1 MMEHMGR
8 TRILGPWVL
17 PLLVFLFVFP
27 LVVSRIGAQD
37 RDLDERIHGKEREL
51 EKLRNEIAEHR
62 KKIREVEK
70 QEKDISEYLRKLKKE
85 AELTQKLLDGLEE
98 KESMLEMQIGGVR
111 RELETSEVVY
121 RHRLR
126 ILAGRIREMYKEGS
140 RRMWQEIL
148 DAQDFADLLQ
158 RYKFL
163 SLIAERD
170 AALVSDVRE
179 RKTDIERQEA
189 DLTELLH
196 EVSIARNEKK
206 NELDRLKQNQSKR
219 EGTLSELKSK
229 KSAYERKAAE
239 LVKAEK
245 QLQGLID
252 ELEKRRLEQ
261 AKEWDAYGEKDFLG
275 LKGKM
280 SPPVEGNVVRPFG
293 RFTHPEFGTVTFN
306 TGLDIECRTGS
317 PVRAVARGKVEYAS
331 TLPGYGN
338 CIILNH
344 GGGYYTLYAH
354 ASRIFVEQGEQVE
367 PKQVIAETGAGASSE
382 STPLHFEIR
391 KSKKALDPREWIAR

>member
-1 MMEHMGR
+1 MEHTGH
-8 TRILGPWVL
+8 TKIAGLCLLTLLAFLIVL
-17 PLLVFLFVFP
+17 PS
-27 LVVSRIGAQD
+27 VVSRVDAQEK
-37 RDLDERIHGKEREL
+37 DLDERVYGKEREL
-51 EKLRNEIAEHR
+51 EKLRKEIAEQR
-62 KKIREVEK
+62 KKIRELDK
-70 QEKDISEYLRKLKKE
+70 QEKDVTDYLRKLKKE
-85 AELTQKLLDGLEE
+85 AELTQKLLSGLEE
-98 KESMLEMQIGGVR
+98 KESMLEMQIEEVR

-126 ILAGRIREMYKEGS
+126 VLAARIKEMYKEGS
-140 RRMWQEIL
+140 RGMLQEIL
-148 DAQDFADLLQ
+148 DAHDFADLLQ

-179 RKTDIERQEA
+179 RKADIERQEA
-189 DLTELLH
+189 NLTGLH
-196 EVSIARNEKK
+196 QEVSMARNEKK
-206 NELDRLKQNQSKR
+206 NELDRLRQNQSKR
-219 EGTLSELKSK
+219 ERTLSELKSK
-229 KSAYERKAAE
+229 KTVYERKAAE
-239 LVKAEK
+239 LVEAEK
-245 QLQGLID
+245 QLQNLID

-261 AKEWDAYGEKDFLG
+261 AKQWGAYGEKDFLG

-280 SPPVEGNVVRPFG
+280 SPPVEGDVVRPFG

-306 TGLDIECRTGS
+306 TGLDIECRKGS
-317 PVRAVARGKVEYAS
+317 PVRTVARGKVEYAS

-338 CIILNH
+338 CIIINH

-367 PKQVIAETGAGASSE
+367 PKQVIAETGAGASGE

-391 KSKKALDPREWIAR
+391 KSKKALDPKDWLAR

>member
-1 MMEHMGR
+1 MGLC
-8 TRILGPWVL
+8 TL
-17 PLLVFLFVFP
+17 PFLVFLFVFP
-27 LVVSRIGAQD
+27 LAVSRVGAQEK
-37 RDLDERIHGKEREL
+37 DLDERIHGKERDL
-51 EKLRNEIAEHR
+51 EKLRNEIAEQR

-85 AELTQKLLDGLEE
+85 ADLTQELLDGLEE
-98 KESMLEMQIGGVR
+98 KESMLEMQIEEVR
-111 RELETSEVVY
+111 RELETSEAVY

-126 ILAGRIREMYKEGS
+126 VLAGRIREMYKEGS
-140 RRMWQEIL
+140 RRTWQEIL
-148 DAQDFADLLQ
+148 DAQDFADLFQ

-170 AALVSDVRE
+170 AALVTDVRE
-179 RKTDIERQEA
+179 RKADIERREA
-189 DLTELLH
+189 EITELLH
-196 EVSIARNEKK
+196 EVSIARNEKE
-206 NELDRLKQNQSKR
+206 NELERLKQNQSKR
-219 EGTLSELKSK
+219 EGTLSELKNM

-239 LVKAEK
+239 LVQAEK

-261 AKEWDAYGEKDFLG
+261 AKQWDAYGEKDFLD

-280 SPPVEGNVVRPFG
+280 SRPVEGNVVRPFG

-306 TGLDIECRTGS
+306 TGLDIECRAGS

-338 CIILNH
+338 CIIINH

-354 ASRIFVEQGEQVE
+354 TSRIFVKHGEQVE
-367 PKQVIAETGAGASSE
+367 PKQVIAETGAVTSDE
-382 STPLHFEIR
+382 SNPLHFEIR
-391 KSKKALDPREWIAR
+391 KSKKALDPNEWLSR